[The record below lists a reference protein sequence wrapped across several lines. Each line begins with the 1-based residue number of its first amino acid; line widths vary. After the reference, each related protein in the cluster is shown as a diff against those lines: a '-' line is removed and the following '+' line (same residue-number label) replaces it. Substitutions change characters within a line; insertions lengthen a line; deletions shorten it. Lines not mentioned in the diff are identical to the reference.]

1 MTPWR
6 LPEDAF
12 SSIFVL
18 AIVSALR
25 AAQDVT
31 MTVSL
36 PEDIERRLEAEVA
49 AGRAESVEAAAA
61 AVIRA
66 QLASMDDLRRSL
78 DEAEADYDLN
88 GGVPWADVRKRF
100 ARD

>member
-1 MTPWR
+1 
-6 LPEDAF
+6 
-12 SSIFVL
+12 
-18 AIVSALR
+18 
-25 AAQDVT
+25 

-66 QLASMDDLRRSL
+66 QLASMDELRRSL
-78 DEAEADYDLN
+78 DEAEADYDRN
-88 GGVPWADVRKRF
+88 GGVPWSEARK
-100 ARD
+100 ALS